1 MDLSNVRPQSNS
13 TPNVVTKELLSAQNI
28 EESADAVVKLTQD
41 SPDTI
46 KLSQDSPDLEPKDD
60 GWVFCAMKP
69 SQFKKACE
77 IVDIEYHFT
86 YNNPN
91 NILNI
96 EDAMKMFQR
105 RLKAQRLSM
114 GSSICSLSSGHM
126 ADQSSGITSS
136 QSGGSTSTSRKRDR

>member
-13 TPNVVTKELLSAQNI
+13 TPNVVTKELLSTKNI
-28 EESADAVVKLTQD
+28 EENADAAVKLTQD

-60 GWVFCAMKP
+60 GWIFCAMKP
-69 SQFKKACE
+69 SQFEKACE
-77 IVDIEYHFT
+77 IIDIEYHFT
-86 YNNPN
+86 YKQNT
-91 NILNI
+91 ILNI
-96 EDAMKMFQR
+96 EEAMKMFQR

-114 GSSICSLSSGHM
+114 GSSICSLSSGQM

-136 QSGGSTSTSRKRDR
+136 QSGGSTSTSSKRDR